1 MFSILLLLQFCLVIS
16 NAWINRQS
24 DGDLF
29 DPACSACHGYNAQCT
44 KLIFGSCCNECQCDE
59 GYTVY
64 RNSCRSDL
72 SRSVLGMIFTSFVLR
87 KTVVKIKFFL
97 RIILTSTDRKRKY
110 TGKSPNMPSL
120 TETLF
125 TFSKT
130 TMKTAEQC
138 VKSVQS

>member
-16 NAWINRQS
+16 NEWINRQS

-29 DPACSACHGYNAQCT
+29 DAACSACHGYNAQCT

-72 SRSVLGMIFTSFVLR
+72 SRSVLGMIFY
-87 KTVVKIKFFL
+87 FFCAAENIREN
-97 RIILTSTDRKRKY
+97 RI
-110 TGKSPNMPSL
+110 
-120 TETLF
+120 
-125 TFSKT
+125 FS
-130 TMKTAEQC
+130 AHYINFYG
-138 VKSVQS
+138 